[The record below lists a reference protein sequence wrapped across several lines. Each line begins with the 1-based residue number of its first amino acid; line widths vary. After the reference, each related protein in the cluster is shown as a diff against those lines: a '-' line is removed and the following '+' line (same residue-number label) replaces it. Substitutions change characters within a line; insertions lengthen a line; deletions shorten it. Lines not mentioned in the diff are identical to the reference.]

1 MKKIILPIAIALA
14 MTVQTAWADA
24 ASEVVKTQGAE
35 IITVPV
41 KDGIIDTM
49 SGVVYSQVKTPRNVQ
64 GLRMT
69 LMIPRNNAKK
79 PAIVYFPG
87 GGFTSAAYEK
97 FTEVRYALARAG
109 FVVVAAEYRPIP
121 TKFPGLVNDG
131 KAAVRFLRAHAK
143 EFGIDPN
150 HIGVIGDSAGG
161 YLVDMLGTT
170 NGEKAFDKG
179 DWLDQSSDVQA
190 VVSMY
195 GISDLKDIG
204 EGFSPK
210 VVESHK
216 SPSAT
221 EAILVNGFS
230 FGTSPGGSILSD
242 PKAADYASAIRH
254 VKGKEPPFL
263 LMHGVIDPLVSPLQS
278 SKLYTALKAKNDD
291 VKFVLVKNAKHGDLP
306 WFQQPVIDRIVRFFK
321 DKLGTPAKGEQSNGI
336 SL

>member
-49 SGVVYSQVKTPRNVQ
+49 SGVIYSQVKTPRNVQ

-109 FVVVAAEYRPIP
+109 FIVAAAEYRPIP

-179 DWLDQSSDVQA
+179 D
-190 VVSMY
+190 
-195 GISDLKDIG
+195 
-204 EGFSPK
+204 
-210 VVESHK
+210 
-216 SPSAT
+216 
-221 EAILVNGFS
+221 
-230 FGTSPGGSILSD
+230 
-242 PKAADYASAIRH
+242 
-254 VKGKEPPFL
+254 
-263 LMHGVIDPLVSPLQS
+263 
-278 SKLYTALKAKNDD
+278 
-291 VKFVLVKNAKHGDLP
+291 
-306 WFQQPVIDRIVRFFK
+306 
-321 DKLGTPAKGEQSNGI
+321 
-336 SL
+336 

>member
-109 FVVVAAEYRPIP
+109 VRCRGRGIP
-121 TKFPGLVNDG
+121 
-131 KAAVRFLRAHAK
+131 
-143 EFGIDPN
+143 
-150 HIGVIGDSAGG
+150 
-161 YLVDMLGTT
+161 
-170 NGEKAFDKG
+170 
-179 DWLDQSSDVQA
+179 
-190 VVSMY
+190 
-195 GISDLKDIG
+195 
-204 EGFSPK
+204 
-210 VVESHK
+210 
-216 SPSAT
+216 
-221 EAILVNGFS
+221 
-230 FGTSPGGSILSD
+230 SD
-242 PKAADYASAIRH
+242 PDEVPGSR
-254 VKGKEPPFL
+254 E
-263 LMHGVIDPLVSPLQS
+263 
-278 SKLYTALKAKNDD
+278 
-291 VKFVLVKNAKHGDLP
+291 
-306 WFQQPVIDRIVRFFK
+306 
-321 DKLGTPAKGEQSNGI
+321 
-336 SL
+336 